1 VEEAINASV
10 SVRDLKAQS
19 PKKKAL
25 NKVSSVSQ
33 ASTANSS
40 MGRT

>member
-1 VEEAINASV
+1 
-10 SVRDLKAQS
+10 LKAAS
-19 PKKKAL
+19 PKKKSMV
-25 NKVSSVSQ
+25 KSTSVVSQ